1 MDGGIPDEQMGRVQG
16 AVALLGWA
24 TVPFAP
30 LLGGILIERIGSTK
44 TVIAYAVLMVAVA
57 VAATLAR
64 SIRNVSTAKPT
75 RAVPLWPSADA

>member
-1 MDGGIPDEQMGRVQG
+1 MVEIPDEQMGRVQG

-24 TVPFAP
+24 PVPFAP

-57 VAATLAR
+57 ATLAR
-64 SIRNVSTAKPT
+64 KLSGMCRRLKPT